1 MGMINTITLGDFN
14 TLLSEM
20 ERSSSQKI
28 NKGFHYI
35 YIYENLI
42 MKHIILYN
50 YYMLTKM
57 NEK

>member
-35 YIYENLI
+35 
-42 MKHIILYN
+42 HIWKSHNETHYSVN